1 MLFDE
6 KLRRSSG
13 WRITAVCVGAV
24 LYGLALGLFFAPND
38 IAPGGVSGVAVMLA
52 TVVPV
57 GVGSLAMMI
66 NLPLLIIAI
75 LKWGWKFLFSTVVA
89 IILSGVSADF
99 CAFLP
104 AVTDNRM
111 LAALAGGGLMGVSC
125 GLVLR
130 AGSTTGGTD
139 IVSRLLRAKYPHL
152 KLSTLLLIVDGI
164 IALTSGIVFK
174 SPENALYSLL
184 AIFLSSKV
192 LDRVLY
198 GADSARMIFVIS
210 SKSQEILSCLL
221 NDHEVGCTV
230 LKGISGFEGKDM
242 RILLCAMRKQRYPAV
257 KNSVLEID
265 KKAFIL
271 VTNAGEVFGEGF
283 KTQKDDFL

>member
-1 MLFDE
+1 MRFDE
-6 KLRRSSG
+6 MIRKSPAYRL
-13 WRITAVCVGAV
+13 ITVCLGAT
-24 LYGLALGLFFAPND
+24 LYGVALGLFFAPND

-57 GVGSLAMMI
+57 GVGSLTMMI

-89 IILSGVSADF
+89 IIVSGVTADF
-99 CAFLP
+99 CAFFP
-104 AVTDNRM
+104 AVTENRM
-111 LAALAGGGLMGVSC
+111 LAALAGGALMGFSC
-125 GLVLR
+125 GLVFR

-139 IVSRLLRAKYPHL
+139 IVTRLLRVKYPHF
-152 KLSTLLLIVDGI
+152 KLSTLLLIIDGI
-164 IALTSGIVFK
+164 IAFTSGIVFK
-174 SPENALYSLL
+174 NPENALYSLL
-184 AIFLSSKV
+184 AILLSAKV
-192 LDRVLY
+192 LDMVLY

-210 SKSQEILSCLL
+210 SKSQEILHCLL
-221 NDHEVGCTV
+221 NQHEVGCTV

-242 RILLCAMRKQRYPAV
+242 KILLCAMRKQRYPAV

-283 KTQKDDFL
+283 KTHKDDFF